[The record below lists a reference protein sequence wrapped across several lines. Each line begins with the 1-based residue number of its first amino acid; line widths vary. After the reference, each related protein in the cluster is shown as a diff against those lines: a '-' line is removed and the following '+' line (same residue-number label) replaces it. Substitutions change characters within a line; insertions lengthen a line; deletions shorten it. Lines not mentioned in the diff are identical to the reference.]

1 MSEPQ
6 DATTDTAA
14 PPPAES
20 AAPTGSSQFFLRSMR
35 TLLKEKP
42 VGAFGALITVIL
54 FLTGIFADFLAPH
67 GMNEINKDAFLA
79 APSREF
85 PLGTDNLGRD
95 LLSRVIYGAR
105 ISIIVGLAASAIST
119 VGATVIGLVSG
130 YIGGKVDLLLQRAVD
145 AVMAIPGLIML
156 LVIMALVGPGM
167 LEIILVLGL
176 GGAIG
181 GSRIVR
187 GDVIKVKQNVYT
199 QAATAVG
206 SRTSGILIRH
216 ILPNVMAPIIVLFSI
231 TVPGMILTEASLSFL
246 GLGIPPPAPSWGG
259 MLGGSGRRYMFLAP
273 WMVIWPGLAL
283 AIVVYGVNMFGDALR
298 DVLDPRL
305 RGGSGRYGVL
315 GTARRRGL
323 PWRSRREPANRT
335 AKQQSTV

>member
-1 MSEPQ
+1 MADLRGVP
-6 DATTDTAA
+6 ATVNTRAA
-14 PPPAES
+14 PRPA
-20 AAPTGSSQFFLRSMR
+20 ATATVPGSSRFLLRALR
-35 TLLKEKP
+35 TLVKEKP
-42 VGAFGALITVIL
+42 VGAFGGAITL
-54 FLTGIFADFLAPH
+54 LLLLTGIFADVLAPY
-67 GMNEINKDAFLA
+67 GMNEVNRDAFLA
-79 APSREF
+79 PPSREF

-119 VGATVIGLVSG
+119 VGSTLLGLVSG
-130 YIGGKVDLLLQRAVD
+130 YVGGRLDLLLQRAVD
-145 AVMAIPGLIML
+145 AIMAIPGLIML

-187 GDVIKVKQNVYT
+187 GEVIKVKENVYT

-206 SRTSGILIRH
+206 SRTSGILARH

-246 GLGIPPPAPSWGG
+246 GLGIPPPTPSWGG

-305 RGGSGRYGVL
+305 RGGSGRFGVL
-315 GTARRRGL
+315 GTNR
-323 PWRSRREPANRT
+323 RSRRGSLRRRSREQT
-335 AKQQSTV
+335 TD

>member
-1 MSEPQ
+1 MADLRGVP
-6 DATTDTAA
+6 ATVNTRAA
-14 PPPAES
+14 PP
-20 AAPTGSSQFFLRSMR
+20 AATAAVPGSSRFLLRALR
-35 TLLKEKP
+35 TLVKEKP
-42 VGAFGALITVIL
+42 VGAFGGAITL
-54 FLTGIFADFLAPH
+54 LLLLTGIFADILAPY
-67 GMNEINKDAFLA
+67 GMNEVNRDAFLA
-79 APSREF
+79 PPSREF

-119 VGATVIGLVSG
+119 VGSTLLGLVSG
-130 YIGGKVDLLLQRAVD
+130 YVGGRLDLLLQRAVD
-145 AVMAIPGLIML
+145 AIMAIPGLIML
-156 LVIMALVGPGM
+156 LVIMALVGPGI

-187 GDVIKVKQNVYT
+187 GEVIKVKENVYT

-206 SRTSGILIRH
+206 SRTSGILARH

-305 RGGSGRYGVL
+305 RGGSGRFGVL
-315 GTARRRGL
+315 GTNR
-323 PWRSRREPANRT
+323 RSRRGSLRRRSREQT
-335 AKQQSTV
+335 TV

>member
-1 MSEPQ
+1 M
-6 DATTDTAA
+6 AA
-14 PPPAES
+14 
-20 AAPTGSSQFFLRSMR
+20 GSSRFFLRSMR

-54 FLTGIFADFLAPH
+54 LLTGIFADFLAPH
-67 GMNEINKDAFLA
+67 GMNEVNRHAFLA

-119 VGATVIGLVSG
+119 VGATILGLVSG
-130 YIGGKVDLLLQRAVD
+130 YLGGKVDLLLQRAVD
-145 AVMAIPGLIML
+145 AIMAIPGLIML

-206 SRTSGILIRH
+206 SRTSGILFRH

-315 GTARRRGL
+315 RTSRRG
-323 PWRSRREPANRT
+323 RSGLLVSGSSRASANRT
-335 AKQQSTV
+335 AKPQSAL

>member
-1 MSEPQ
+1 MADLRGVP
-6 DATTDTAA
+6 ATVNTRAAPRPAATAA
-14 PPPAES
+14 EL
-20 AAPTGSSQFFLRSMR
+20 GSSRFLLRALR
-35 TLLKEKP
+35 TLVKEKP
-42 VGAFGALITVIL
+42 VGAFGGAITL
-54 FLTGIFADFLAPH
+54 LLLLTGIFADILAPY
-67 GMNEINKDAFLA
+67 GMNDVNRDAFLA
-79 APSREF
+79 PPSREF

-119 VGATVIGLVSG
+119 VGSTLLGLVSG
-130 YIGGKVDLLLQRAVD
+130 YVGGRLDLLLQRAVD
-145 AVMAIPGLIML
+145 AIMAIPGLIML

-187 GDVIKVKQNVYT
+187 GEVIKVKENVYT

-206 SRTSGILIRH
+206 SRTSGILARH

-305 RGGSGRYGVL
+305 RGGSGRFGVL
-315 GTARRRGL
+315 GTNR
-323 PWRSRREPANRT
+323 RSRRGSLRRRSREQT
-335 AKQQSTV
+335 TV

>member
-1 MSEPQ
+1 MP
-6 DATTDTAA
+6 
-14 PPPAES
+14 
-20 AAPTGSSQFFLRSMR
+20 GSSRFLLRALR
-35 TLLKEKP
+35 TLVKEKP
-42 VGAFGALITVIL
+42 VGAFGGAITL
-54 FLTGIFADFLAPH
+54 LLLLTGIFADILAPY
-67 GMNEINKDAFLA
+67 GMNEVNRDAFLA
-79 APSREF
+79 PPSREF

-119 VGATVIGLVSG
+119 VGSTLLGLVSG
-130 YIGGKVDLLLQRAVD
+130 YVGGRLDLLLQRAVD
-145 AVMAIPGLIML
+145 AIMAIPGLIML

-187 GDVIKVKQNVYT
+187 GEVIKVKENVYT

-206 SRTSGILIRH
+206 SRTSGILARH

-305 RGGSGRYGVL
+305 RGGSGRFGVL
-315 GTARRRGL
+315 GTNRRSRRGL
-323 PWRSRREPANRT
+323 LRRRSREQT
-335 AKQQSTV
+335 TV